1 MSNHSFDNQI
11 SPETYLCHGP
21 FDPEVFGGVVNPP
34 VYHAST
40 VIFKNC
46 KELNERHQALF
57 EDAEDEVMY
66 YGRFG
71 TPITFAVQK
80 ALAELEGTDLYWC
93 LLDLQPAQVRYW
105 LWLKMAIISWSVVAF
120 TARRVDSS
128 IMCWPKWAFRQPF
141 SIRLLAIALLNCS
154 RKIRP

>member
-1 MSNHSFDNQI
+1 M

-93 LLDLQPAQVRYW
+93 LQGWQHAPVHYW
-105 LWLKMAIISWSVVAF
+105 LW
-120 TARRVDSS
+120 
-128 IMCWPKWAFRQPF
+128 
-141 SIRLLAIALLNCS
+141 
-154 RKIRP
+154 

>member
-1 MSNHSFDNQI
+1 MSNHSFDRQV

-21 FDPEVFGGVVNPP
+21 FDPDVFGGVVNPP

-40 VIFKNC
+40 VIFKTC
-46 KELNERHQALF
+46 KELSERHQALF

-80 ALAELEGTDLYWC
+80 ALAELERLSRVISADRPGGLHQRAAGAGKKRRSYSGQQQRVWPDARLRQQRAGEDGGGGN
-93 LLDLQPAQVRYW
+93 LLRSDPWRG
-105 LWLKMAIISWSVVAF
+105 
-120 TARRVDSS
+120 D
-128 IMCWPKWAFRQPF
+128 C
-141 SIRLLAIALLNCS
+141 
-154 RKIRP
+154 

>member
-1 MSNHSFDNQI
+1 MSNHSFDNQV

-21 FDPEVFGGVVNPP
+21 FDPDVFGGVVNPP

-46 KELNERHQALF
+46 KELSERHQALF

-71 TPITFAVQK
+71 TPHHLCRAKGSGGAGGRLSFVAGSYGSGRLHQRIIGSGKKRRSYFGQ
-80 ALAELEGTDLYWC
+80 
-93 LLDLQPAQVRYW
+93 QQRVRSDAW
-105 LWLKMAIISWSVVAF
+105 V
-120 TARRVDSS
+120 RE
-128 IMCWPKWAFRQPF
+128 
-141 SIRLLAIALLNCS
+141 
-154 RKIRP
+154 